1 MAISSVCFSVLMH
14 FIESINNIPLRVTRT
29 KNSHTTVGV
38 CVFHCNKVANIRAT
52 HPVVFYCFKS
62 LFFENNVFH
71 IFYLS
76 FLFNDLR
83 CSCFFVSDP
92 FNKVQGNLFFLYSIS
107 IYNSQHNKYCYYSIC
122 KKNFS
127 PPCYRKSS

>member
-1 MAISSVCFSVLMH
+1 MH

-83 CSCFFVSDP
+83 GSCFFVS
-92 FNKVQGNLFFLYSIS
+92 LYSIS

-122 KKNFS
+122 KKNLALHVTEN
-127 PPCYRKSS
+127 PLDTTKKLRCLRKLLLNNESLVDK